1 MKLSPNQID
10 AESLAQ
16 LGREAVALVEARNF
30 IALGERFGY
39 ALAYER
45 NLPQAIENDF
55 AQCLAEAEGSSS
67 NTAQSIQVKYFKPN
81 DTSLYAVVECVAP
94 VGKDAAVLVELIV
107 TGQDEKHI
115 TLEQISYVT

>member
-1 MKLSPNQID
+1 MKLSPSQLYP
-10 AESLAQ
+10 ESLAQ

-30 IALGERFGY
+30 IALAERFGY

-45 NLPQAIENDF
+45 NLAQAIENDF
-55 AQCLAEAEGSSS
+55 AQCLAKAEGASS
-67 NTAQSIQVKYFKPN
+67 NTAQSIRVRYFKPN

-94 VGKDAAVLVELIV
+94 VGQEGAVLVELIV
-107 TGQDEKHI
+107 AGQDEKHI